1 MNGGGGGADTEMT
14 ETAPTTVMKIS
25 RRILHMAR
33 SYLSSV
39 RLGSD
44 VPSPE
49 S

>member
-1 MNGGGGGADTEMT
+1 MNGGGGDADTENS
-14 ETAPTTVMKIS
+14 ETAATTVMRIS